1 MAVTLKEGDK
11 APNFKGL
18 DQNGKEIKL
27 ADFKNQNLI
36 LYFYPEDDTPG
47 CVLEACDLRDNYQMW
62 LSKGYAVV
70 GVSPDDAASHQRFIE
85 KYQLPF
91 PLIAD
96 TDKKIHNAYGTWGEK
111 NLYGHLKIGVIRTT
125 FIIDNKGVIVKLFKR
140 PKLKA
145 HTEQMLANLEKP
157 SKK

>member
-18 DQNGKEIKL
+18 DQNGNEIKL
-27 ADFKNQNLI
+27 TDFKDKNLI

-47 CVLEACDLRDNYQMW
+47 CVLEACDFRDNYQMW
-62 LSKGYAVV
+62 LSKGYSIV

-96 TDKKIHNAYGTWGEK
+96 PDKKILNAYTTWGEK
-111 NLYGHLKIGVIRTT
+111 NLYGHLKIGVLRTT
-125 FIIDNKGVIVKLFKR
+125 FIIDGKGIITKIFKK

-145 HTEQMLANLEKP
+145 HSEQIL
-157 SKK
+157 SYIDKK